1 MATRRPTTQPVKGR
15 TTTPRTPGAPDPD
28 SSDSANNA
36 GIPGSNVSTEHA
48 ANLVAQS
55 EREVM
60 SPAVRQVKT
69 TMPLK
74 GSADEHTASLEARVA
89 ESERVQAE
97 MREQM
102 RGVMEANRQL
112 LAMARRSAVDM
123 PKATELPDLKDVQA
137 KHDAGKLERATLT
150 KDGWVVPRVTTDNPE
165 QQTTAALISALR
177 KGVSDTDIIAAEQTA
192 ARSMRE
198 HAKG

>member
-1 MATRRPTTQPVKGR
+1 MATTPTTQPVKGR
-15 TTTPRTPGAPDPD
+15 TTTPRTPGEPDPD

-36 GIPGSNVSTEHA
+36 GKPGSNVTTEEA
-48 ANLVAQS
+48 ANMVAAS

-60 SPAVRQVKT
+60 SPAVRQAKT

-89 ESERVQAE
+89 EMEARDKERN
-97 MREQM
+97 EQM

-137 KHDAGKLERATLT
+137 RHDAGKLDRPELS
-150 KDGWVVPRVTTDNPE
+150 KEGWVVPRVSSDNPE

-177 KGVSDTDIIAAEQTA
+177 KGVSDTDLVAAEQTA
-192 ARSMRE
+192 ARSLR
-198 HAKG
+198 HQAKG